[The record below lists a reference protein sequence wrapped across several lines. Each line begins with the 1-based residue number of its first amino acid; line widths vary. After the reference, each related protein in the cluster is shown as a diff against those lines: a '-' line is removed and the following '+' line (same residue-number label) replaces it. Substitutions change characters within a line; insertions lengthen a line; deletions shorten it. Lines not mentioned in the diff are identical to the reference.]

1 MDVTPAELT
10 LLGLLVEK
18 PRHGY
23 ELEEVIAERG
33 MREWTEIGFSSIY
46 YLLTKLRDRG
56 LIATTTEPA
65 HGKAR
70 KVFTP
75 TPDGFRVC
83 AEAAEEAI
91 AVLVPVFPPVLVGLA
106 NQPVIPPDR
115 LRDASARRADAL
127 TAKIAEVRAAA
138 TRGHVPPFVRAIFD
152 YSLTQL
158 EAEQRWLTKYR
169 GELDVRREA

>member
-1 MDVTPAELT
+1 MDLTPAELT

-23 ELEEVIAERG
+23 ELEEVITARG

-56 LIATTTEPA
+56 LIAEAGEQA

-70 KVFTP
+70 KVFGP
-75 TPDGFRVC
+75 TPDGVRAC
-83 AEAAEEAI
+83 AEAAAAAI
-91 AVLVPVFPPVLVGLA
+91 ATLRPTTPPVLIGLA
-106 NQPVIPPDR
+106 SQPAIPPA
-115 LRDASARRADAL
+115 LLHAALARRAEAL
-127 TAKIAEVRAAA
+127 AEKIADVRAAA
-138 TRGHVPPFVRAIFD
+138 RTAAPPFVKAIFD

-158 EAEQRWLTKYR
+158 EAERKWLAAYR
-169 GELDVRREA
+169 GELDAL